1 MSMFDDVLGLGRS
14 SVMES
19 MTVDTFEPEI
29 AGMTLEEAE
38 MLDESTDPMD
48 FILKVA
54 YENEMNMM
62 RLDAAIIAEEYLYLR
77 ENGEEMVTEAG
88 KIESVIAKFK
98 KGVQWLWGKIQSFF
112 KTVMNKID
120 KALKL
125 DERFLTKYEKKA
137 AGKTAMVKG
146 NQRLL
151 DISEIG
157 NDAADVMDKIGKLSE
172 AMFDQLSH
180 DVNPDPKKAIDNI
193 NKTLGAKI
201 VGEGDG
207 EETTKE
213 ILKAIIKGY
222 KPGEDAKPESV
233 SADKAIAA
241 FKASKGVKADIKK
254 CYDKNKKA
262 INAQLKAAKKME
274 TAAKKFKVLPT
285 ETSKAIHASVK
296 LLNKLGTILTQT
308 NRSYVSIVNKSRSYC
323 KAVIVTA
330 AAKAVD
336 QPKAT
341 GESASIIDSLEFGF
355 TL

>member
-14 SVMES
+14 SVTES
-19 MTVDTFEPEI
+19 MTDETFEPEI

-62 RLDAAIIAEEYLYLR
+62 RLDAAIVAEEYLYLR

-112 KTVMNKID
+112 KTVMAKLD

-125 DERFLTKYEKKA
+125 DDRFLQKYEKKA
-137 AGKTAMVKG
+137 AGRNAMVKG
-146 NQRLL
+146 NQKLL
-151 DISEIG
+151 EITSIG
-157 NDAADVMDKIGKLSE
+157 SDAADLMDKIGKLS
-172 AMFDQLSH
+172 ANMYDQLAH
-180 DVNPDPKKAIDNI
+180 DSNPDAKKAIDNI
-193 NKTLGAKI
+193 NRTLGAK
-201 VGEGDG
+201 VVGDG
-207 EETTKE
+207 DGAESTKE

-222 KPGEDAKPESV
+222 KPEDNAKAESV

-241 FKASKGVKADIKK
+241 FKASKGVKADVKK
-254 CYDKNKKA
+254 CYNENKKA

-274 TAAKKFKVLPT
+274 TAAKKFKVVPT
-285 ETSKAIHASVK
+285 ETSKAIHATVK

-308 NRSYVSIVNKSRSYC
+308 NRTYVSIINKSRSYC
-323 KAVIVTA
+323 KAVIVSA
-330 AAKAVD
+330 AAKAVE

-341 GESASIIDSLEFGF
+341 GESASLIDEIEFGF
-355 TL
+355 TM

>member
-14 SVMES
+14 SVTES
-19 MTVDTFEPEI
+19 MTDETFEPEI
-29 AGMTLEEAE
+29 ESMTLEDAE

-62 RLDAAIIAEEYLYLR
+62 RLDAAIVAEEYMYLR

-98 KGVQWLWGKIQSFF
+98 KGVQWLWSKIQSFF
-112 KTVMNKID
+112 KTVMSKLD

-125 DERFLTKYEKKA
+125 DQRFLDKYEKKA

-151 DISEIG
+151 NISEIG
-157 NDAADVMDKIGKLSE
+157 EDAVDIMKKITSLSKG
-172 AMFDQLSH
+172 MYDQLANDH
-180 DVNPDPKKAIDNI
+180 NPDIKKAIENANRI
-193 NKTLGAKI
+193 LGAKVI
-201 VGEGDG
+201 GGSDG
-207 EETTKE
+207 SESSKE
-213 ILKAIIKGY
+213 ILKTIVKDY
-222 KPGEDAKPESV
+222 KPEDDAKAEKV
-233 SADKAIAA
+233 SADKAIIA
-241 FKASKGVKADIKK
+241 FKAYNGVKADIKK
-254 CYDKNKKA
+254 CYNENKNA

-274 TAAKKFKVLPT
+274 TAAKKFKVVPT
-285 ETSKAIHASVK
+285 ETSKAIHATVK

-308 NRSYVSIVNKSRSYC
+308 NRTYVSIINKSRSYC
-323 KAVIVTA
+323 KAVIVSA
-330 AAKAVD
+330 AAKAVE

-341 GESASIIDSLEFGF
+341 GESASLIDEIEFGF
-355 TL
+355 TM